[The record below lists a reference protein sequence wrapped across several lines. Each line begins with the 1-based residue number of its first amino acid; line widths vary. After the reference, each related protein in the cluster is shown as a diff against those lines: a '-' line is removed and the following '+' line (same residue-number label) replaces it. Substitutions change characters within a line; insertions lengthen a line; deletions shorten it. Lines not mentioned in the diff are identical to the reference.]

1 MHQNHGASYNLRPT
15 QRVAMVTLDV
25 TTDYGVMGDLRGLRN
40 WIKPI
45 KHVFL
50 ELYSL
55 IPLISPEAWGSF
67 FR

>member
-25 TTDYGVMGDLRGLRN
+25 TTNYGVMGDFSWLEN

-45 KHVFL
+45 QTCLPGVI
-50 ELYSL
+50 L
-55 IPLISPEAWGSF
+55 IDTPDIS
-67 FR
+67 